1 MKFLKITL
9 KVLIDIFIAI
19 LVIITALFLYSK
31 YISKDRMPN
40 VFGYSILKIVS
51 GSMEPTYSVND
62 YILIKKQTD
71 YNLNDV
77 VTYVDKYGNFVTHRI
92 VKINRNEIITKGDAN
107 NTKDESFDK
116 SKVQGKVICKMPNIF
131 SLGFI
136 IIVFLIILTV
146 YVVRLII
153 KRLVME
159 K

>member
-92 VKINRNEIITKGDAN
+92 VKINRNKIITKGDAN
-107 NTKDESFDK
+107 NTVDESFDK
-116 SKVQGKVICKMPNIF
+116 SKVQGKVMCKLPNIF
-131 SLGFI
+131 SLEFI
-136 IIVFLIILTV
+136 IIGVIIILTV

-153 KRLVME
+153 KRLIIE

>member
-51 GSMEPTYSVND
+51 GSMEPKYSVND
-62 YILIKKQTD
+62 RILIKKQNN
-71 YNLNDV
+71 YKVNDV
-77 VTYVDKYGNFVTHRI
+77 VTYIDKYGNFVTHRI
-92 VKINRNEIITKGDAN
+92 VKINKNKITTKGDAN
-107 NTKDESFDK
+107 NTVDESFSK
-116 SKVQGKVICKMPNIF
+116 SKIQGRVMCKVPNIF
-131 SLGFI
+131 SLEFIIVGFI
-136 IIVFLIILTV
+136 IVLTL
-146 YVVRLII
+146 YVVVLIV
-153 KRLVME
+153 KRLVIE